1 MTASCDA
8 WTYENQLR
16 IPTCWIGP
24 GTLGVAHSDQEQ
36 IKVADV
42 AKAVE
47 VLYRF
52 VCRWCG

>member
-8 WTYENQLR
+8 WTYDNQLR